1 VSVLEQ
7 LLSVQEHDTTLEQ
20 LRHRRD
26 HLPER
31 AALVVIDTRQTD
43 IRGRRADVDAQRS
56 DLVREQRRYEDE
68 ISALEAKV
76 TEVDRQLYGGSVTS
90 PRELQALQ
98 DEIASLR
105 RRADDLETS
114 LLEILTALEPIDD
127 TIEALDSESTGLAE
141 EHDAVTAQLAA
152 AEVAVDD
159 EIAVAERERNE
170 SADAVPAERMAEYES
185 LRSRLGGIAISRL
198 VGTSC
203 GACHLSL
210 SAVDIDRL
218 RKLPADEPG
227 SCEECGRM
235 LVH

>member
-7 LLSVQEHDTTLEQ
+7 LLSVQEHDTVLEQ

-31 AALVVIDTRQTD
+31 GELVAIDSRQAE
-43 IRGRRADVDAQRS
+43 IRGRRAEVDAQRS

-68 ISALEAKV
+68 IAALEAKV
-76 TEVDRQLYGGSVTS
+76 TEVDGQLYGGAVTS
-90 PRELQALQ
+90 PRELQTLQ
-98 DEIASLR
+98 DEIAALR

-114 LLEILTALEPIDD
+114 LLEILTALEPVDD
-127 TIEALDSESTGLAE
+127 TIEALDTESTRLAE
-141 EHDAVTAQLAA
+141 EHDAVTARLAA
-152 AEVAVDD
+152 AEAAVDG
-159 EIAVAERERNE
+159 EIAVAEQERSD
-170 SADAVPAERMAEYES
+170 SAAAVPAEQMAEYES
-185 LRSRLGGIAISRL
+185 LRSRLGGIAIARL

-227 SCEECGRM
+227 TCEECGRM